1 MQNSLY
7 QKYLNLLQG
16 KGIPQF
22 LTKYLKTSSLIRLK
36 KICYFCGMDYASK
49 KIYNFKENIS
59 RFDHSLTVALLTWN
73 LTQDKIATI
82 SSLFHD
88 IATPCFSHV
97 IDYMNKDYANQE
109 STKKYTE
116 EIITND
122 KLLLQYLKE
131 DNINLQS
138 IVNFKQYSIVDNNR
152 PKLCADRLDG
162 IILTGI
168 AWTKTLNDYDIN
180 DIVNNLS
187 IYINE
192 DNEKEIGFKN
202 KDIALKVLQTSNEID
217 KLCHSNEDSYMMELL
232 AKITKITIENR
243 IIEYKNLYYLD
254 EPTLLNKIKS
264 SNIKELNELVNKF
277 ENIRLDEIPTTKIE
291 NIEIR
296 DLNPL
301 VNGIRLNN
309 NKNCI

>member
-22 LTKYLKTSSLIRLK
+22 LTKYLNTSSLIRLK

-49 KIYNFKENIS
+49 QIYNFKENIS

-109 STKKYTE
+109 STEKNTE

-243 IIEYKNLYYLD
+243 IIEYKDLYYLD

-264 SNIKELNELVNKF
+264 SNIKELNKLVNKF

-291 NIEIR
+291 NIKIR

-309 NKNCI
+309 NKY

>member
-49 KIYNFKENIS
+49 QIYNFKENIS

-109 STKKYTE
+109 STEKYTE

-243 IIEYKNLYYLD
+243 IIEYKDLYYLD

-291 NIEIR
+291 NIKIR

-309 NKNCI
+309 NKY

>member
-49 KIYNFKENIS
+49 QIYNFKENIS

-109 STKKYTE
+109 STEKYTE
-116 EIITND
+116 EIIIND
-122 KLLLQYLKE
+122 KMLLQYLKE

-243 IIEYKNLYYLD
+243 IIEYKDLYYLD

-291 NIEIR
+291 NIKIR

-309 NKNCI
+309 NKY